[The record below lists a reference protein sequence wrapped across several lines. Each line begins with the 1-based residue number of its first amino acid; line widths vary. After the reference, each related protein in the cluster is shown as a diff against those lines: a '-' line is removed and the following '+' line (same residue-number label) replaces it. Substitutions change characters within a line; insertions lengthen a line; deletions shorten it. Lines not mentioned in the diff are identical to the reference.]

1 MAPYNASKFALEALS
16 ECLAQELRTF
26 NVRVAI
32 VEPGIIDTPMA
43 QAIKKPLIESTH
55 YAQERRVGN
64 LFTAALANKPPV
76 SVVSEKILEIA
87 QSGTWQLRHPV
98 GPDAA
103 PFLGWRAS
111 MTDEQFADL
120 NSADD
125 DTWYTR
131 IEGDF
136 GMKIR
141 PSK

>member
-1 MAPYNASKFALEALS
+1 
-16 ECLAQELRTF
+16 
-26 NVRVAI
+26 
-32 VEPGIIDTPMA
+32 MA
-43 QAIKKPLIESTH
+43 QYIKAGPSGDTH
-55 YAQERRVGN
+55 YAQERRLGH
-64 LFTAALANKPPV
+64 LFTAALANHPPV
-76 SVVSEKILEIA
+76 SMVSEKILEIVE
-87 QSGTWQLRHPV
+87 SGTWQLRHPV

-111 MTDEQFADL
+111 MTDEEFADL

-141 PSK
+141 PAV